1 MNGPLLPRARTSA
14 QHVLSLQQ
22 LHDGGLRGRH
32 DDDAAVL
39 AAAHQ
44 PPVRRDVHAGRHP
57 QRLAHVGN
65 DAQLVDDPRGTRA
78 QLVKSF
84 LEGYG
89 GGGLQAWEKEGK
101 HQQG

>member
-39 AAAHQ
+39 AAD
-44 PPVRRDVHAGRHP
+44 R
-57 QRLAHVGN
+57 
-65 DAQLVDDPRGTRA
+65 
-78 QLVKSF
+78 KSVV
-84 LEGYG
+84 
-89 GGGLQAWEKEGK
+89 
-101 HQQG
+101 